1 MAVIESIMLLYSREV
16 ITSDRVVAAVQRFG
30 HSRAT
35 QIPSTHEQGALL
47 WIQHACDALKG
58 RIEQESG
65 GVVENGGSVSFSE
78 ILNSL
83 VYYWC
88 DSIVCPIHWNSE
100 SDVKIDNHLLNFG
113 YFKIERCILF
123 AQSK

>member
-30 HSRAT
+30 HSRVS

-65 GVVENGGSVSFSE
+65 GVVENGGSVSFS
-78 ILNSL
+78 
-83 VYYWC
+83 VY
-88 DSIVCPIHWNSE
+88 PTNSE
-100 SDVKIDNHLLNFG
+100 
-113 YFKIERCILF
+113 IEVQYLAF
-123 AQSK
+123 LVVLDTWY

>member
-30 HSRAT
+30 HSRVTST

-65 GVVENGGSVSFSE
+65 GVVENGGSVSFCVRVDCNE
-78 ILNSL
+78 T
-83 VYYWC
+83 
-88 DSIVCPIHWNSE
+88 
-100 SDVKIDNHLLNFG
+100 
-113 YFKIERCILF
+113 
-123 AQSK
+123 